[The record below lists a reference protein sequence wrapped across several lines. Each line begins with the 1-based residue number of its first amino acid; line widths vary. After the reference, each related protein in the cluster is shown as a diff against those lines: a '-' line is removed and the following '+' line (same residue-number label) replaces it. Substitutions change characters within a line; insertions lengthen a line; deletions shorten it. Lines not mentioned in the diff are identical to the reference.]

1 MAPTPEKLDE
11 SIRALSSG
19 AAFVARTSYRLVAV
33 SGGDARRWL
42 NDLVTADLSAL
53 EAGRS
58 RRSLLLTPTGRI
70 RADVHV
76 LALHRGLVLAQDPE
90 QPQPIDEALAP
101 YVLSSDVRLERADL
115 AVLCAPGSDKFP
127 PPAVAS
133 LIDIEVIRPSMLGD
147 GFDIVVPRGDA
158 ASAVRAAMSS
168 ARIEVAE
175 AVVRAWEV
183 RRGLP
188 RYPRDLTPDSSP
200 TEASIDASVVDRSK
214 GCFLGQEAVARIR
227 NLGHPPRLVVGVTAD
242 GEVRQGEV
250 VHALDDDDDAGA
262 GERAARADAG
272 VITSAT
278 PTAKGTAAIAR
289 IRWADRLRPLV
300 TQSGVAL
307 HIIGVGPEAGPDVEA
322 LGGARSSDGRA
333 GDTSI

>member
-1 MAPTPEKLDE
+1 VAPTPEKLDE

-19 AAFVARTSYRLVAV
+19 AAFVDRTSYRLVAV

-101 YVLSSDVRLERADL
+101 YVLSSDVRLERVDR
-115 AVLCAPGSDKFP
+115 AVLCAPGSDELP

-158 ASAVRAAMSS
+158 AAAVRAAMST

-175 AVVRAWEV
+175 AMVRAWEV
-183 RRGLP
+183 RRGIP

-200 TEASIDASVVDRSK
+200 TEASIDAPVVDPSK
-214 GCFLGQEAVARIR
+214 GCFLGQESVARIR

-242 GEVRQGEV
+242 GDVRQGDV
-250 VHALDDDDDAGA
+250 VHALDDDAGA

-307 HIIGVGPEAGPDVEA
+307 HIIGAGPEAGPDVEA